1 MADSFLD
8 FITKGTGQGVGA
20 TAVGR
25 QALLRQRPIIEP
37 AVAVAQPATPIAL
50 AEQPTENIGSGVPI
64 LPGDDTG
71 QRLPDF
77 SAKLPEATA
86 QSSLHLGYQPSMG
99 GPFVDVG
106 QQAQDMIGDAKGPD
120 RLVLP
125 SREDTPNF
133 IPGRQARDV
142 LGAAA
147 LNDRLD
153 EFNQPT
159 TPADI
164 FKSEPSTNPD
174 VQAIFNQGTPMSAT
188 DLNDAWSKRIVDWE
202 GRRDKAGNLQVYSL
216 PANDGGGRYEVA
228 GINDKYHP
236 EAFARISKLP
246 AAQREQAAADY
257 IRQYTDPVTK
267 WTDDQNLQGAL
278 RDLAFNRGV
287 GGAAKI
293 LQMAVGTDVDGK
305 VGPKT
310 KAALAN
316 AMQDKAALGT
326 SLRQAREQYENRVA
340 GARPNLRKGL
350 VNRWDNWLNFYNEN
364 LAA

>member
-1 MADSFLD
+1 
-8 FITKGTGQGVGA
+8 
-20 TAVGR
+20 
-25 QALLRQRPIIEP
+25 
-37 AVAVAQPATPIAL
+37 
-50 AEQPTENIGSGVPI
+50 
-64 LPGDDTG
+64 
-71 QRLPDF
+71 
-77 SAKLPEATA
+77 
-86 QSSLHLGYQPSMG
+86 
-99 GPFVDVG
+99 
-106 QQAQDMIGDAKGPD
+106 
-120 RLVLP
+120 
-125 SREDTPNF
+125 
-133 IPGRQARDV
+133 
-142 LGAAA
+142 
-147 LNDRLD
+147 
-153 EFNQPT
+153 
-159 TPADI
+159 
-164 FKSEPSTNPD
+164 
-174 VQAIFNQGTPMSAT
+174 MSAT